1 VYFEQIRKG
10 EKTFEL
16 RSDTDYYRN
25 RLEDRD
31 YDQVMLH
38 YQRPER
44 VYAKVVSIKKIL
56 TPHGIDPAVIS
67 TPYCWKIEVRNPR
80 FRYVKK

>member
-1 VYFEQIRKG
+1 
-10 EKTFEL
+10 
-16 RSDTDYYRN
+16 
-25 RLEDRD
+25 
-31 YDQVMLH
+31 MLH